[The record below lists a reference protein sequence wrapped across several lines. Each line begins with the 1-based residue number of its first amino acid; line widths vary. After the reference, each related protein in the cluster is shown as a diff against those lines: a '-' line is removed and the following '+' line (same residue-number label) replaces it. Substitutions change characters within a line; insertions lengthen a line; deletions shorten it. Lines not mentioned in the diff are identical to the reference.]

1 MSTQLDIASL
11 VDQQIRQTLTEY
23 LEGINLKSV
32 VDQAMA
38 FAITDMI
45 SKMSVRTAETMIKQ
59 RDLSDEVLGIAKEK
73 IDSQVDAQ
81 VKSSI
86 RSVIAAT
93 DIKKLVGDAVNRELK
108 IHINQYNFPE
118 ASIPARSIDWKGL
131 KLSGDM
137 IDGGIIQNFNS
148 VGIQDNATECQLT
161 IVDGMIVAEG
171 QFISDNIVS
180 KKAEIDAISVN
191 TLDISGNISLGQ
203 QARDTISSLVSEI
216 FNRDLDIG
224 EHAIT
229 NGVDRLLTHQSLGPS
244 IVYSNI
250 RKLGL
255 LQDLNVSGSATIG
268 STMIVNDR
276 KVGINT
282 ENPNGALT
290 VWDDDA
296 ELSVLKLAKK
306 QMFIGSTRGSDI
318 IIGTNADERMRI
330 GVKEVS
336 ISGPLRIMGIRF
348 SVADAV
354 PDRQGEPKEIVM
366 LINAGPGQ
374 PMFYM
379 CQGSNTWAALEI
391 KAP

>member
-1 MSTQLDIASL
+1 
-11 VDQQIRQTLTEY
+11 
-23 LEGINLKSV
+23 
-32 VDQAMA
+32 
-38 FAITDMI
+38 
-45 SKMSVRTAETMIKQ
+45 
-59 RDLSDEVLGIAKEK
+59 
-73 IDSQVDAQ
+73 
-81 VKSSI
+81 
-86 RSVIAAT
+86 
-93 DIKKLVGDAVNRELK
+93 
-108 IHINQYNFPE
+108 
-118 ASIPARSIDWKGL
+118 
-131 KLSGDM
+131 
-137 IDGGIIQNFNS
+137 
-148 VGIQDNATECQLT
+148 
-161 IVDGMIVAEG
+161 MIVAEG

-216 FNRDLDIG
+216 FNSDLDIG